1 MTEAKEQLHPGAAV
15 FRTVLL
21 NEISEETE
29 SLRKNVARLQ
39 PLLDTLQKIEVTATV
54 GGGEMNITDGNFQMS
69 PSIIE
74 TISTLKLSQGK
85 VQVSPSGED
94 MLVLPILPS
103 KELSLKHFGLNGGIG
118 VNLGG
123 NSLGF
128 SGRSFNSR
136 ISNCINDSF
145 IVHVGENDTATLTI
159 FISESTYI
167 VGDLNG
173 LSNEDIV
180 AIKED
185 PKGGGTTI
193 MSYTMSMFD
202 GQTRGECPTFTPN
215 TIVMALSDTLKDTLQ
230 TIGCVTKPKETLT
243 DSEKLRE
250 VTITGKSAFGL
261 IRLYLI
267 AFLTNVTFSSLSSSY
282 NVHLPALG
290 DEDHKKLLDD
300 NMRLKSQQEA
310 LMKIRDLLLKVDI
323 SHSEGSFS
331 FSLDEGEVSEDETG
345 HPKWRI
351 KVEGK
356 EMSSIA
362 LIDLFSISLSISGTD
377 VSQHMDRMNMV
388 YSPTILN
395 DENGFPSGMKIRLL
409 DGVSAAGIFNW
420 NAHSQDEL
428 SEMADDFR
436 GKLRSS
442 LMGGNVYRDDVP
454 IPMLPPTFKL
464 RLLHIDFAPDLLLS
478 PNLKMTGVGEELLSK
493 IEQEETVSI
502 E

>member
-21 NEISEETE
+21 NEISEENKSLGKYVE
-29 SLRKNVARLQ
+29 SLQ
-39 PLLDTLQKIEVTATV
+39 PLLDTLQKIEVQATV

-74 TISTLKLSQGK
+74 TIATLKLSQGE

-94 MLVLPILPS
+94 MLVLPILS
-103 KELSLKHFGLNGGIG
+103 NKQLSLKHFGLNGGIG

-136 ISNCINDSF
+136 ISCCINDSF

-173 LSNEDIV
+173 LSNEDII

-202 GQTRGECPTFTPN
+202 GQARGECPTFTPN
-215 TIVMALSDTLKDTLQ
+215 SIVMELSDTLKETLQ
-230 TIGCVTKPKETLT
+230 TMGCVSKPKETLT
-243 DSEKLRE
+243 PSEKLRE
-250 VTITGKSAFGL
+250 VS
-261 IRLYLI
+261 I
-267 AFLTNVTFSSLSSSY
+267 A
-282 NVHLPALG
+282 ALG

-300 NMRLKSQQEA
+300 NMKLKAQHEA

-323 SHSEGSFS
+323 SHNEGSFS
-331 FSLDEGEVSEDETG
+331 FSLDEGEVSEDDEG
-345 HPKWRI
+345 QPKWRI

-395 DENGFPSGMKIRLL
+395 DENGFPLGMKIRLL
-409 DGVSAAGIFNW
+409 NGISAAGIFNW

-464 RLLHIDFAPDLLLS
+464 RLLHIDFAPDLLLL
-478 PNLKMTGVGEELLSK
+478 PNLKMTGVGEELFSK
-493 IEQEETVSI
+493 IEQGEAVSAT

>member
-1 MTEAKEQLHPGAAV
+1 MAEAKEQLHPGAAV
-15 FRTVLL
+15 FRT
-21 NEISEETE
+21 
-29 SLRKNVARLQ
+29 
-39 PLLDTLQKIEVTATV
+39 LLDNLQKIEVIATV
-54 GGGEMNITDGNFQMS
+54 GGGEMNITDGNRFQMS

-74 TISTLKLSQGK
+74 TISTLKLSQGE

-94 MLVLPILPS
+94 MLVLPILS
-103 KELSLKHFGLNGGIG
+103 NKQLSLKHFGLNGGIG

-136 ISNCINDSF
+136 ISCCINDSF
-145 IVHVGENDTATLTI
+145 IVLVGENDTATLTI

-167 VGDLNG
+167 VGDLDG
-173 LSNEDIV
+173 LSNEDII

-202 GQTRGECPTFTPN
+202 GQARGECPTFTPN
-215 TIVMALSDTLKDTLQ
+215 SIVMELSDTLKETLQ

-250 VTITGKSAFGL
+250 VTIA
-261 IRLYLI
+261 
-267 AFLTNVTFSSLSSSY
+267 
-282 NVHLPALG
+282 ALG
-290 DEDHKKLLDD
+290 EEDHKKMLDD
-300 NMRLKSQQEA
+300 NMKLKAQHEA
-310 LMKIRDLLLKVDI
+310 LMKIRNLLLKVDI
-323 SHSEGSFS
+323 SHNEGSFS
-331 FSLDEGEVSEDETG
+331 FSLDEGEVSEDDETG

-362 LIDLFSISLSISGTD
+362 LIDLFSISLAISGTD

-395 DENGFPSGMKIRLL
+395 GENGFPLGMKIRLL

-478 PNLKMTGVGEELLSK
+478 PNLKMTGVGEELFSK
-493 IEQEETVSI
+493 IEQGEAVSAT